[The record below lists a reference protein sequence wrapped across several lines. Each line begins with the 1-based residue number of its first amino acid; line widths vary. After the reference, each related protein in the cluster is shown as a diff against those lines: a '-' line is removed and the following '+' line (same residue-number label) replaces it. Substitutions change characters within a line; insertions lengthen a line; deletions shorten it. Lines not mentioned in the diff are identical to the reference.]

1 MKKSTATISKKDE
14 VVEKSVDP
22 FDVVCQQL
30 EEVAELMDLKPVV
43 YELLSKPM
51 REVDITIP
59 VKMDS
64 GKTKTFQGFRVQ
76 YNNVLGPSKGGLRFH
91 PEESRQTVRALAA
104 WMTWKTALLDLPYGG
119 AKGGVVCDPASLSKS
134 ELERLS
140 RAYIR
145 SLRSF
150 LGPKKDIPAPDVNT
164 NAQIIAWMMDE
175 YSNLTGSY
183 DPGIITGKPV
193 SVGGSVGRDDA
204 TARGGMYV
212 LREFAN
218 EIGKDLR
225 DATVAIQGYGKV
237 GSFAHKL
244 VQELFQAKVVALGD
258 VQGAVYNENGLD
270 YESIALEMEEPGIIP
285 KESVEGEWLGD
296 GEKGNNELLCLPV
309 DIVIPAAIE
318 NVITADNAPDVKSD
332 IVLELANGPTTPAAD
347 EVLEESNQLV
357 IPDFLANA
365 GGVTVS
371 YFEWTQNRAGYYWGL
386 DEVHQKL
393 DRKMTKAFQ
402 EVYGLARQRKVS
414 HRKAAYIVAIRR
426 LAEAMKMRGW
436 V

>member
-332 IVLELANGPTTPAAD
+332 IILELANGPTTPAAD